1 MDRDD
6 WQKAKDL
13 FDQAMALPPG
23 ERSAFLDRACEDDA
37 GLRKEVED
45 IVNSYD
51 TDFLEEGAIAE
62 GSELL
67 GKVHFQAGKVIG
79 RYHLKELIG
88 TGGMG
93 EVFLADDTKLNRP
106 VAFKF
111 LHRDVAEDPERVRR
125 FIQEA
130 QAG

>member
-6 WQKAKDL
+6 WQKAKEL
-13 FDQAMALPPG
+13 FDRAMALPPG

-37 GLRKEVED
+37 ELRKEVED

-93 EVFLADDTKLNRP
+93 EAAARP
-106 VAFKF
+106 APAPG
-111 LHRDVAEDPERVRR
+111 RGRR
-125 FIQEA
+125 SRGCRGRRCIRRRRPRS
-130 QAG
+130 